1 MELKHKIIGVNN
13 FLTDIYDEEMRLS
26 LLLKKLHV
34 SPEQIS
40 YISQYCLAQ
49 IADNYIGSVK
59 TQLMSYQ
66 DGLHLYNAIN
76 HRYGFEEYDLDGLE
90 GRGPE
95 LALSPE
101 KIPQLEQEALE
112 SCRLIKNR
120 QLWEDNLQDV
130 AFQLTQHLEIVS
142 NDTQAVN
149 VKRSVDEKFAYL
161 QELQSQ
167 SAFITRQKEELI
179 NQTIPLEIRTRLEE
193 IEIEFDEKTTQI
205 NEQITLLE
213 NDIKSEVMLHG
224 ATVRSDNYTV
234 VFQAG
239 NRIWDSDKLKLYAKN
254 HPEILDLR
262 KQTKAYAIIKKR
274 N

>member
-90 GRGPE
+90 GRG
-95 LALSPE
+95 L
-101 KIPQLEQEALE
+101 
-112 SCRLIKNR
+112 N
-120 QLWEDNLQDV
+120 
-130 AFQLTQHLEIVS
+130 
-142 NDTQAVN
+142 
-149 VKRSVDEKFAYL
+149 
-161 QELQSQ
+161 
-167 SAFITRQKEELI
+167 
-179 NQTIPLEIRTRLEE
+179 
-193 IEIEFDEKTTQI
+193 
-205 NEQITLLE
+205 
-213 NDIKSEVMLHG
+213 
-224 ATVRSDNYTV
+224 
-234 VFQAG
+234 
-239 NRIWDSDKLKLYAKN
+239 
-254 HPEILDLR
+254 
-262 KQTKAYAIIKKR
+262 
-274 N
+274 